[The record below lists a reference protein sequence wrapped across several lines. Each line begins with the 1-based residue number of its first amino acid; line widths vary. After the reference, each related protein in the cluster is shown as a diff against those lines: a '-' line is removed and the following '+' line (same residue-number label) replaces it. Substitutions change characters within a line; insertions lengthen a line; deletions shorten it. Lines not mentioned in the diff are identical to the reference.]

1 MLKITTLNLFFNKF
15 ALRTFKKNSHILST
29 FDITK
34 GNKTKK
40 PKKKAKAVRNTK
52 KIANSFGK
60 IRNDETA
67 EIQSEFKENIPL
79 LNVHSTY
86 YTHVSYLF

>member
-1 MLKITTLNLFFNKF
+1 MLYEHFRKIVIFYLLLISLKETKP
-15 ALRTFKKNSHILST
+15 KNQ
-29 FDITK
+29 
-34 GNKTKK
+34 
-40 PKKKAKAVRNTK
+40 KKKAKAVRNTK